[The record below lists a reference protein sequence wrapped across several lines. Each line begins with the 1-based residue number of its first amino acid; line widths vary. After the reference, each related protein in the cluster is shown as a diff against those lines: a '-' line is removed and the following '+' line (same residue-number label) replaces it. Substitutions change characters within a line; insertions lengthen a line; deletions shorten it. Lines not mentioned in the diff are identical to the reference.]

1 MRTSVIKIN
10 QIELE
15 YVETFC
21 FLGVN
26 LDPNISWKFQLGKLS
41 STIVRIMNIMN
52 NLKFI
57 LPQNILS
64 NIYNSCHIQI
74 TAFFYGVMQMSGFFK
89 PQKKTVRI
97 IYKECH
103 LSHTDQIFKNPKIKI
118 VINTAFNY

>member
-1 MRTSVIKIN
+1 MRTLVIKIN

-26 LDPNISWKFQLGKLS
+26 LDPNISWKFQLGKVS
-41 STIVRIMNIMN
+41 STIVRIMSIMN

-57 LPQNILS
+57 PPQNILS

-74 TAFFYGVMQMSGFFK
+74 T
-89 PQKKTVRI
+89 
-97 IYKECH
+97 
-103 LSHTDQIFKNPKIKI
+103 DQIFKNPKIKI
-118 VINTAFNY
+118 IINTAFNY